1 MYLPIWCN
9 PVTIVDDIPVATDGR
24 ELCLLVRLVQRAG
37 NGSLRPSPLVS
48 MLLPTYLTGY
58 PLTRLTIMTVRIV
71 GPLPT
76 FNHMMG
82 P

>member
-1 MYLPIWCN
+1 MGDNFANWFASFN
-9 PVTIVDDIPVATDGR
+9 
-24 ELCLLVRLVQRAG
+24 EQE

-58 PLTRLTIMTVRIV
+58 PLTRLAIMTVQNV

-76 FNHMMG
+76 FNHMVG

>member
-1 MYLPIWCN
+1 MDENFAYWSASFN
-9 PVTIVDDIPVATDGR
+9 
-24 ELCLLVRLVQRAG
+24 EQE
-37 NGSLRPSPLVS
+37 NGSLRPSPLVP

-58 PLTRLTIMTVRIV
+58 PLTHLTIMTVQNV

-76 FNHMMG
+76 FNHMVG